1 MPLMRRLVLLL
12 LAAGMAF
19 AQDAGEVRGIV
30 LDAHGGE
37 PLARVQVQLAST
49 PYRTLTDDSGR
60 FSLGKVAPGDYDLH
74 VSTVGYRLLKKSFSL
89 SAGEIKEFEVVL
101 NADTLRQTDSVDVT
115 AGPFELI
122 RQDSPSEL
130 TLAGVEAK
138 NLASVLADDPL
149 RAVQSLPGVASNDD
163 FESRFSLRGAGYSR
177 VGLYLDSILLHS
189 PFHTVA
195 GEQATGSATA
205 LNGDTLDSLSLHSGA
220 YPARYADR
228 TAGVLAAETR
238 EGTRLSPSIRFTA
251 SASNAGFLAEGPIG
265 RSRRGSWL
273 ASARKS
279 YLQYILRRTTSDP
292 SFAFGTL
299 DGQTKLGYDLTAR
312 HHLSLSLADGFSDL
326 DRTRAISRLG
336 VNAIMTSGYHLSLAN
351 LTWRYAPDA
360 RRLVTSQMA
369 FIRERYSNRSRDSLE
384 LEAGYYGEW
393 VWQSQ
398 ATWVWGSGNT
408 LDAGFSLRRI
418 RDSGFENRYQFNP
431 FATQR
436 LEDYRGHAWREGG
449 YVEQAWNRWSGRL
462 RLSTGA
468 RWDRHGVDK
477 IQAVSPHVSLSF
489 SARPGTEFR
498 LGWGQYV
505 QYPELLYLFS
515 RIGGTALLPERS
527 NHLVASVE
535 QRLGERT
542 RLRAEFYERE
552 DRDLLFRPFY
562 EPRLIA
568 GKIFNPPVSPP
579 ALNSLRG
586 YARGFEVFLQRRSAN
601 RLSGWVSYA
610 YGRTRMRDGEAR
622 ISFPADEDQR
632 HTVNVF
638 GSYRMRPTVN
648 LSHKWLYGSGY
659 PLPGFFRAQS
669 GLYYLAESRNS
680 LRLDTYQRI
689 DARVNK
695 AYAFRRWKLTLYA
708 EVINLLNRANY
719 RFSSFDGYNSKT
731 GRVSMSLTKMFP
743 IIPSLGVVLEFEGRQ

>member
-1 MPLMRRLVLLL
+1 MPLMLGLVLLL
-12 LAAGMAF
+12 LTTGMAL

-37 PLARVQVQLAST
+37 PLSRVQVQLVST
-49 PYRTLTDDSGR
+49 RHRTLTDEAGR
-60 FSLGKVAPGDYDLH
+60 FWFGPVAPGDYDLH
-74 VSTVGYRLLKKSFSL
+74 VTTVGYRLLKKSFSL
-89 SAGEIKEFEVVL
+89 SAGELKEFEVVL
-101 NADTLRQTDSVDVT
+101 NADILRPTDSVEVT
-115 AGPFELI
+115 AGPFEPF
-122 RQDSPSEL
+122 RHDSPSEL
-130 TLAGVEAK
+130 TLTGVEAK

-163 FESRFSLRGAGYSR
+163 FESRFSLRGADYSR
-177 VGLYLDSILLHS
+177 VGLYLDDVLLHS

-195 GEQATGSATA
+195 GEQGTGSLTA
-205 LNGDTLDSLSLHSGA
+205 LNGDTLDSIALYSGA

-228 TAGVLAAETR
+228 TGGALAVETR
-238 EGTRLSPSIRFTA
+238 EGTRLAPAVRFTA
-251 SASNAGFLAEGPIG
+251 SASNAGLVAEGPIG
-265 RSRRGSWL
+265 RNRRGTWL
-273 ASARKS
+273 ASFRKS
-279 YLQYILRRTTSDP
+279 YMQYILRRTTSDP
-292 SFAFGTL
+292 SFAFGML

-312 HHLSLSLADGFSDL
+312 QHLSLTLADGYSDL
-326 DRTRAISRLG
+326 DRTRAIGKLG
-336 VNAIMTSGYHLSLAN
+336 MNAIITSGYHLSLAG
-351 LTWRYAPDA
+351 LSWRYAPDE
-360 RRLVTSQMA
+360 RLLVTTQIA
-369 FIRERYSNRSRDSLE
+369 FTRERFNNRSRDSLD
-384 LEAGYYGEW
+384 LEAGSYGEW

-398 ATWVWGSGNT
+398 ATWIWGPGNT
-408 LDAGFSLRRI
+408 LDAGFSFRRI
-418 RDSGFENRYQFNP
+418 RDIGFENRYQFNP
-431 FATQR
+431 FAVQR

-462 RLSTGA
+462 RFSTGA
-468 RWDRHGVDK
+468 RWDRHGVDQV
-477 IQAVSPHVSLSF
+477 QAVSPHVSLGVSV
-489 SARPGTEFR
+489 RRGTEFR
-498 LGWGQYV
+498 FGWGQYV

-515 RIGGTALLPERS
+515 RIGGKGLLPERS
-527 NHLVASVE
+527 NHLLASVE

-542 RLRAEFYERE
+542 RLKAEFYERR

-568 GKIFNPPVSPP
+568 GKVFNPPASPP

-610 YGRTRMRDGEAR
+610 YGRTRMRDGAAR
-622 ISFPADEDQR
+622 ITFPADVDQP

-638 GSYRMRPTVN
+638 GSYRIRPTVN
-648 LSHKWLYGSGY
+648 LSLKWLYGSGY
-659 PLPGFFRAQS
+659 PLPGFYRMEAGQ
-669 GLYYLAESRNS
+669 YYLAESRNS

-695 AYAFRRWKLTLYA
+695 AYVYPRWKLTLYG

-743 IIPSLGVVLEFEGRQ
+743 IIPSLGVVLEFSGRQ